1 MIIYTA
7 RTQSDAVVVY
17 AHDSEHGS
25 ASISI
30 SLCAAG
36 PNFLRSSMDLS
47 ITEVREAARA
57 LLAAAD
63 AVEQSL
69 SSAPPE
75 TTAASL
81 PADGGAFSSEGA

>member
-25 ASISI
+25 AIISI

-36 PNFLRSSMDLS
+36 PNFLSASMVLS
-47 ITEVREAARA
+47 VAEAREAARA

-69 SSAPPE
+69 SSAPP
-75 TTAASL
+75 TDTAASL
-81 PADGGAFSSEGA
+81 PADGVAFSSEGA